1 MLTWF
6 RERAPLRKKMNV
18 LCGLETALVASTALV
33 GIAGF
38 AGLLSSVAASCLMT
52 IFVTASL
59 ILGFVLSRA
68 IVSPYVATM
77 VRMEAWAAGD
87 MTSAIPY
94 RNHVDCVGR
103 MTFAM
108 SSVLE
113 ETLAKRQAERSAAE
127 DWERAGEK
135 RTLLEAARAESAA
148 QMESAIVSLIDG
160 VKRLSM
166 GDLAFRVET
175 KLPGELDQHRL
186 EFNVA
191 MEAMKQTFDTVARG
205 SQGIR
210 TGSQE
215 IAGAADDLARRTEK
229 QAANLEETAAALDG
243 ITETVKKTAQGALEA
258 RQAVATAKGDAEASG
273 TVAQNAVDAMT
284 EISTSSR
291 QISQIIGVIDEIA
304 FQTNLLALNAG
315 VEAARAGEAG
325 RGFAVVASEVRAL
338 AQRSAEAAKEIK
350 ALIGKS
356 SAHVERG
363 VELVIE
369 TGKALVRIVAHVSG
383 INDVVAEIAE
393 GAQEQAVSL
402 NEINTAVL
410 QMDQM
415 TQQNAA
421 MVEESTAASR
431 AMLEEAERLT
441 ALVSRFTAGD
451 KGHVVPLAA
460 AKRAQKPTR
469 ASTPS
474 SSSFSVSNRSALR
487 KRQPVEVEDSWT
499 DF

>member
-6 RERAPLRKKMNV
+6 RERAPIRKKMNV

-33 GIAGF
+33 GAAGS
-38 AGLLSSVAASCLMT
+38 AGLLSHIVASCLMAA
-52 IFVTASL
+52 FVTASL
-59 ILGFVLSRA
+59 VLGFVLSRA
-68 IVSPYVATM
+68 IVLPYVTTV
-77 VRMEAWAAGD
+77 VRMERLAAGD
-87 MTSAIPY
+87 LGSAILY

-103 MTFAM
+103 MTVAMQSFLEAAFA
-108 SSVLE
+108 
-113 ETLAKRQAERSAAE
+113 KQQAERSAAE
-127 DWERAGEK
+127 EWERAGQN
-135 RTLLEAARAESAA
+135 RTLFDAERAENAS
-148 QMESAIVSLIDG
+148 QMEAAIVSLVDG
-160 VKRLSM
+160 VKRLSQ

-175 KLPGELDQHRL
+175 KLPGELDRHRL

-191 MEAMKQTFDTVARG
+191 MEDMKETFVTVARG

-243 ITETVKKTAQGALEA
+243 ITATVKKTAQGALEA

-273 TVAQNAVDAMT
+273 TVAQNAIDAMK

-356 SAHVERG
+356 SAHVEKG

-383 INDVVAEIAE
+383 INGVVAEIAE

-402 NEINTAVL
+402 NEINTAVT

-431 AMLEEAERLT
+431 AMLDEAERLT
-441 ALVSRFTAGD
+441 ALVARFTSGD
-451 KGHVVPLAA
+451 KGQVVSLAA
-460 AKRAQKPTR
+460 TKRAQKPTL
-469 ASTPS
+469 ASAPS
-474 SSSFSVSNRSALR
+474 SSSYGVSNRSAVR
-487 KRQPVEVEDSWT
+487 KRQPVEIEESWT